1 MRSIGYVIIVTLTF
15 QFFFVLFNV
24 FKYLIPLKVK
34 SPFMSIFYVL
44 AGILTLGRIVEV
56 LIFVLPMNPK
66 MNITGEGGLAQE
78 ISSDIASIV
87 NVWIG
92 SLFVATM
99 YQISQSLK
107 RI

>member
-1 MRSIGYVIIVTLTF
+1 
-15 QFFFVLFNV
+15 
-24 FKYLIPLKVK
+24 
-34 SPFMSIFYVL
+34 MSIFYVL

-78 ISSDIASIV
+78 ISSDVASIV